1 MATLPTG
8 SKYIDNI
15 DYTKLKYLVDGRV
28 IDLNST
34 SGSDFNQ
41 TTGKPLT
48 NMISNNHVDN
58 FFLDTTN
65 TTVKEK
71 TNINNDLVYRYPK
84 LLEVD
89 SARDMQITDETTIN
103 AVFISEGASMKNM
116 FGYYMYTLDESGN
129 KRLLGNDDNNKDGYH
144 YDPTVI
150 FPHVYS
156 DSKDANSLTC
166 GDSRRLIGNLPN
178 GNFKDIYIGLFL
190 IPHGWFA
197 YTMKSPID
205 NKAILYSTIEF
216 NTAFKALK
224 NSEYVTVQEKI
235 YSVYFKSMSETGHE
249 LLLVGFED
257 VFVNGIDDLDY
268 NDCIVGFEIS
278 DVNNV
283 VDYNNYT
290 TVEADPVVTET
301 KNNIIFVDE
310 NGEYFK
316 PDTKVWKLDTK
327 YDHIFVRQMV
337 FLNKTDRDDMYSVYS
352 KSNMNYKISFSKSD
366 TNDGKFILEF
376 RHRFR
381 PADLKIVYGSSESGN
396 GHDDDNE
403 NKNKSEGK
411 KVLYLY
417 ESKYNKED
425 DDALDKY
432 KIVTSKNLNDYD
444 YTERYNLYQDKI
456 KKDIIKFTDNIDKPQ
471 FESTTKFRILGDGT
485 MDCINGKSRIP
496 SQRKQIYQVYK
507 NITKTNKGYIVNVKM
522 DDHPTGYML
531 GKKNFM
537 RYVSFNSNR
546 SEVAIIDLA
555 NMNIYKEFS
564 GSLHSALPSEFT
576 NIKISDVIRTDGNIK
591 DLINIFRSDSGA
603 YYRKVTINDIM
614 TFYCIRLPNVKNNPT
629 MVFLDDS
636 KYLRWNDSY
645 NILGGTYYKK
655 QTMYLVN
662 NFSS

>member
-1 MATLPTG
+1 MATQSTLPTG
-8 SKYIDNI
+8 ARYIDNI

-34 SGSDFNQ
+34 SEADFNQ

-48 NMISNNHVDN
+48 NITFNNHVDN
-58 FFLDTTN
+58 FFLDTTT

-71 TNINNDLVYRYPK
+71 TNINNDLVYKYPK

-89 SARDMQITDETTIN
+89 SIRDMHVTDETTIN

-116 FGYYMYTLDESGN
+116 FGYYMYTLDENGN
-129 KRLLGNDDNNKDGYH
+129 KRLLGNDSTNTDGYH
-144 YDPTVI
+144 YDPTVV
-150 FPHVYS
+150 FPHIYS
-156 DSKDANSLTC
+156 DPKDSQSLTC

-178 GNFKDIYIGLFL
+178 GNFNNIYIGLFL

-216 NTAFKALK
+216 NTAFKALE

-235 YSVYFKSMSETGHE
+235 YSVYFKSMTETGHE

-278 DVNNV
+278 DVNNI

-290 TVEADPVVTET
+290 TIEVDPEDIHLET
-301 KNNIIFVDE
+301 KNNIIYVDE
-310 NGEYFK
+310 DGEYFK
-316 PDTKVWKLDTK
+316 PNTKVWKVDTK
-327 YDHIFVRQMV
+327 YDHVFVRQMV
-337 FLNKTDRDDMYSVYS
+337 FLNNSDRDELYNVYNN
-352 KSNMNYKISFSKSD
+352 SNMNYKISFSKFN

-381 PADLKIVYGSSESGN
+381 PADLKVVYDSE
-396 GHDDDNE
+396 DDEEEED
-403 NKNKSEGK
+403 KKKKK
-411 KVLYLY
+411 KVMYLY
-417 ESKYNKED
+417 ESKYNINND
-425 DDALDKY
+425 DVLDKY
-432 KIVTSKNLNDYD
+432 KIIIAKSLNDAD
-444 YTERYNLYQDKI
+444 YTERYNFYQERNR
-456 KKDIIKFTDNIDKPQ
+456 KDIIKFTDVIDKPQ
-471 FESTTKFRILGDGT
+471 FESTTKFRIIGDGI
-485 MDCINGKSRIP
+485 MDCTNGKSRIP

-507 NITKTNKGYIVNVKM
+507 NVTKSNKGIIINVKM
-522 DDHPTGYML
+522 DDHPTDFML

-555 NMNIYKEFS
+555 NMDIYKEVN
-564 GSLHSALPSEFT
+564 GILHNALPSEFT
-576 NIKISDVIRTDGNIK
+576 NIKISDIVRTDGNVK

-603 YYRKVTINDIM
+603 YYRTVTINNIM
-614 TFYCIRLPNVKNNPT
+614 SFYCIRLPNVKNNPT

-636 KYLRWNDSY
+636 KYLRWNDTY

-655 QTMYLVN
+655 QTLYLVN